1 MKDLLVNRR
10 RIPLSKEIRLSGG
23 VLRQNGVIRTCYPGL
38 DSLSSALAERAF
50 AALDERR
57 KRPGLPG
64 LNSAGLNKLIWE
76 AWDWTAEGE
85 EWTPSPE
92 WKESVLSRILR
103 KHMPAGGAL
112 VEIGPGGGRW
122 TETLLQIA
130 DRLVAVDISAECLRV
145 CAERF
150 GNSGKIEFV
159 LTPGNTLP
167 GIADGSV
174 DAIWSFDVFVHINRR
189 EVEGYAAEFARVLR
203 PGGTGVLH
211 HGTVGGKNGG
221 WRSDMTAEGMVDCL
235 RGAGLEVVEQFR
247 EWTDGGRE
255 YQAGLYDDAI
265 TVFRKP

>member
-1 MKDLLVNRR
+1 MKDLVDNRK
-10 RIPLSKEIRLSGG
+10 RIPLSKKIQLGG
-23 VLRQNGVIRTCYPGL
+23 EVLRQNGFIWTSYLGIYYV
-38 DSLSSALAERAF
+38 SSSLAERAF

-57 KRPGLPG
+57 KRLGLPG

-92 WKESVLSRILR
+92 WKESVLNRILR
-103 KHMPAGGAL
+103 KHMPEGGSL

-122 TETLLQIA
+122 TETLLEIA
-130 DRLVAVDISAECLRV
+130 GRLVAVDISAECLRV

-150 GNSGKIEFV
+150 QHSGKIEFV

-221 WRSDMTAEGMVDCL
+221 WRSDMTEEGMAACL

-247 EWTDGGRE
+247 EWTDGNRE
-255 YQAGLYDDAI
+255 FQAGLYDDAI

>member
-1 MKDLLVNRR
+1 MKDLVENRK
-10 RIPLSKEIRLSGG
+10 RIPLSKKMKLGG
-23 VLRQNGVIRTCYPGL
+23 EVLRQNGVVWTFYLGVYY
-38 DSLSSALAERAF
+38 LSSALAERAF
-50 AALDERR
+50 AALDARR
-57 KRPGLPG
+57 KRLGLPG

-92 WKESVLSRILR
+92 WKESVLRKILR
-103 KHMPAGGAL
+103 RHIPAGGVV

-122 TETLLQIA
+122 TGALLENA
-130 DRLVAVDISAECLRV
+130 DRLFAVDISEECLRV
-145 CAERF
+145 CGERF
-150 GNSGKIEFV
+150 EGCEKIEFV
-159 LTPGNTLP
+159 LTPGDSLP
-167 GIADGSV
+167 GIADGV
-174 DAIWSFDVFVHINRR
+174 ADAIWSFDVFVHINRK

-203 PGGTGVLH
+203 PGGTGVVH

-221 WRSDMTAEGMVDCL
+221 WRSDLTAQGMLDCL